1 MEEHHQPDLTPEMHQ
16 ECQSCIREHH
26 ASYSLQLTR
35 TLPLVRISSHCI
47 LCCPKFM
54 TRTYHTPH
62 KCSCSAF
69 DHKVWEEWWRWWEKK
84 QDLLKTMTFI
94 EQTMLRKCSK
104 ISSKAIKTSQLHNKI
119 QEGNNVWNIFLQ
131 VPSVI
136 IFSML
141 DDSCKLHIV
150 KHAFRINWCSMQHVI
165 NFLIW
170 KSVVRKKK
178 FTCLVSKHMLPLGF
192 LDWHHF
198 SVIVMY
204 SLMLQGIRASMVIN
218 TKRTKIS
225 RLKQRLNCSC
235 HCVSRHH
242 FIFLFTYSL
251 SYLCHEITFGLWIT
265 LTTMLGND
273 FNPYIEHL
281 QK

>member
-1 MEEHHQPDLTPEMHQ
+1 
-16 ECQSCIREHH
+16 
-26 ASYSLQLTR
+26 
-35 TLPLVRISSHCI
+35 
-47 LCCPKFM
+47 
-54 TRTYHTPH
+54 
-62 KCSCSAF
+62 
-69 DHKVWEEWWRWWEKK
+69 
-84 QDLLKTMTFI
+84 
-94 EQTMLRKCSK
+94 
-104 ISSKAIKTSQLHNKI
+104 
-119 QEGNNVWNIFLQ
+119 
-131 VPSVI
+131 
-136 IFSML
+136 ML

-251 SYLCHEITFGLWIT
+251 LFKPWDNFWAVNNTDYNVRQWFQSIHWTFAKMMWWKLSLRVPMEVHILKQST
-265 LTTMLGND
+265 LVSGSTLSVGWSCWWQHVSPLA
-273 FNPYIEHL
+273 FIC
-281 QK
+281 QKVHIIIIVEKTN